1 MCVRAQAEL
10 VEVQGRK
17 LSFRL
22 QAWDEV
28 EQIGEADHTRFLVD
42 EYAFMERAREKK
54 KRNYSGRMMKGGQ

>member
-54 KRNYSGRMMKGGQ
+54 KQ